1 MCEDHEHSIGPLL
14 AYCGQLCK
22 QRMDLALKEYD
33 VTQMQ
38 ARVLLY
44 LMHAE
49 KEKDVHQRELERQ
62 FRIKG
67 STVNGIVE
75 RLEEKGLLTR
85 VYERTDGRCRKLS
98 VTEKG
103 RQLQNNMYQS
113 IEKIEALMIRGFSD
127 EDTEKTKEL
136 LRRMIDNLKKGEEA
150 V

>member
-1 MCEDHEHSIGPLL
+1 MCGYHKNSIGPLL

-22 QRMDLALKEYD
+22 QRMDFALKKYD

-44 LMHAE
+44 LMHVE
-49 KEKDVHQRELERQ
+49 QEKDVNQKELEKE

-85 VYERTDGRCRKLS
+85 AYEQSDGRCRKLT

-103 RQLQNNMYQS
+103 RQLQKNMYQS
-113 IEKIEALMIRGFSD
+113 IEKTERLMVDGFSQ
-127 EDTEKTKEL
+127 EDAAKTKDLL
-136 LRRMIDNLKKGEEA
+136 LRMIENLKEGEGA